1 MARPYHGYHR
11 LIHEKAAAL
20 VHGVATNHGFA
31 DGNKRTSL
39 YLVELLLQRS
49 GYELV
54 EDDLAIADTIV
65 AVAAGDMDYEALA
78 QWFRERVVRAA
89 RR

>member
-1 MARPYHGYHR
+1 M
-11 LIHEKAAAL
+11 

-39 YLVELLLQRS
+39 YLVELMLQRS

-54 EDDLAIADTIV
+54 EDDMAIAETIV

-78 QWFRERVVRAA
+78 QWFSERVVRAKGA
-89 RR
+89 